1 MVNVSNNIVNIR
13 VSIIQKISNYM
24 NYRLTQFE
32 KKILEKYLDNYWVLG

>member
-32 KKILEKYLDNYWVLG
+32 TCLFYMFILH